1 MAVFP
6 GGVGTMDEVFE
17 VLTRMQTGKA
27 SIIPVV
33 LVETDQTPYWRR
45 WDTFIRST
53 LAEQR
58 LIDGEDSAFYRIV
71 DTVDE
76 AVRELT
82 AFYRVFHSSRI
93 VGDDFVFR
101 LNRALTDV
109 DLAELQRRFDDILKG
124 RVDQAPGP
132 VPQEAN
138 EYPDQPRLIVP
149 FNRSSYARLR
159 QLIDF
164 VNTR

>member
-1 MAVFP
+1 
-6 GGVGTMDEVFE
+6 
-17 VLTRMQTGKA
+17 VLTLMQTGKA
-27 SIIPVV
+27 TIIPIV

-58 LIDGEDSAFYRIV
+58 LIDGDDPVFYRIV
-71 DTVDE
+71 DTVDD

-82 AFYRVFHSSRI
+82 SFYRVFHSARI
-93 VGDDFVFR
+93 VADDFVFR
-101 LNRALTDV
+101 LNRALSDADV
-109 DLAELQRRFDDILKG
+109 AELQRRFDDILKG
-124 RVDQAPGP
+124 PVDQAPGP

-138 EYPDQPRLIVP
+138 EYPDKARLIVP

-164 VNTR
+164 VNAR